1 MSYMSNN
8 HHYETGE
15 AEPSPPA
22 KDVLRV
28 YGMKF
33 CPFVHR
39 LKLVLAEKGIE
50 HETVNIHLQR
60 KPEWFLQK
68 NPRGVVPVIE
78 RNGQIIYE
86 SDITSEY
93 ADAAFEGKRKVVEQD
108 PLIRAKGKVLLG
120 DLTSAM
126 GGVTQ
131 VWYRQKTD
139 DEFVK
144 GALEKVVIAFEALA
158 KYLNTNKFDFIG
170 GDKVGLNDFMIWPWL
185 ERISLFYMEKITE
198 NSTVLA
204 YYERMSE
211 LESVKVNRHNK
222 DLHMQ
227 LIESYKVKKI
237 EYDIGTVIPVG
248 VN

>member
-1 MSYMSNN
+1 MSNN

-15 AEPSPPA
+15 AEPSPPK

-39 LKLVLAEKGIE
+39 LKLVLAEKGID

-60 KPEWFLQK
+60 KPDWFFQK

-78 RNGQIIYE
+78 KNGDIIYE

-93 ADAAFEGKRKVVEQD
+93 VDAAFEGKRRVLEAD
-108 PLIRAKGKVLLG
+108 PLIRAKGKILMG
-120 DLTSAM
+120 DLSSAM

-139 DEFVK
+139 DAFIKE
-144 GALEKVVIAFEALA
+144 ALEKVVGAFKALE
-158 KYLNTNKFDFIG
+158 KYLNANEFNFIG
-170 GDKVGLNDFMIWPWL
+170 GNVAGMNDFMFWPWL
-185 ERISLFYMEKITE
+185 ERISLYYMDTIKE
-198 NSTVLA
+198 NSTIMA
-204 YYERMSE
+204 YYERMSA
-211 LESVKVNRHNK
+211 LESVKANRHPN
-222 DLHMQ
+222 DLHVQ
-227 LIESYKVKKI
+227 LIESYKRKEI
-237 EYDIGTVIPVG
+237 EYDIGTVVPASL
-248 VN
+248 